1 MNIFQIFPAQTVDI
15 NKSLLTFNRFLK
27 PDIMRYSSYI
37 SALGY
42 LIFLVATACFP
53 VKAQGQ
59 TNISNSNLEKKRQ
72 EIDHIIKAYE
82 AINKFNGTALVH
94 YQNTTIF
101 ERSYGWQ
108 NAEKKTLNQNKNVYQ
123 IASLTKSFTAL
134 VIVKLNEEGKISFK
148 DPISKYIADYPRGNE
163 ITVEHLLT
171 HTSGIY
177 EALQNKEYFRLLH
190 TGKIITKNEQ
200 LSFFKNE
207 TLGFEPGTQFS
218 YTNSG
223 YILLGMIIEKVTGLS
238 YEDAVRKIILNPLKM
253 TQTGFDYLALKSPYK
268 TIPYSYIS
276 KTKQEKTEI
285 WNPTFTGPAG
295 QIYSTAEDLCKYY
308 EGLRDYKI
316 VSREAFKK
324 ATKPYL
330 SGYGYGWFID
340 DLYGKKLINHGGNIE
355 GSTSYFAMLPDDDL
369 CLILLNNITSRK
381 LEKAGNTILA
391 AILGQSYTLPE
402 PKKEITLNTETL
414 KKYVGNYELSDHS
427 VIHIIYENGHLY
439 IQHNNDPKVKM
450 LAEKEDL
457 FFLHDDDTEI
467 SFIFKKGEKDVIMIK
482 NGLSSKTAER
492 L

>member
-1 MNIFQIFPAQTVDI
+1 VFSIFCSPLKAQTETSISTI
-15 NKSLLTFNRFLK
+15 N
-27 PDIMRYSSYI
+27 
-37 SALGY
+37 
-42 LIFLVATACFP
+42 
-53 VKAQGQ
+53 Q
-59 TNISNSNLEKKRQ
+59 EKKKQ
-72 EIDHIIKAYE
+72 EIDHIINAYE

-94 YQNTTIF
+94 YQNKTIF

-108 NAEKKTLNQNKNVYQ
+108 NAEKKIPNQNKNVYQ

-134 VIVKLNEEGKISFK
+134 VIVKLNEEGKLSVK
-148 DPISKYIADYPRGNE
+148 DPISKFIADYPRGNE

-177 EALQNKEYFRLLH
+177 EVLQNKEYFRLLH
-190 TGKIITKNEQ
+190 TGKTITKNEQ

-207 TLGFEPGTQFS
+207 PLGFEPGTQFS

-253 TQTGFDYLALKSPYK
+253 TQTGFDYVALKSPYK

-285 WNPTFTGPAG
+285 WNPAFTGPAG
-295 QIYSTAEDLCKYY
+295 QIYSTAEDLYKYY

-324 ATKPYL
+324 ATTPYL

-369 CLILLNNITSRK
+369 CIILLNNITSKK

-391 AILGQSYTLPE
+391 AILGQSYTLPQ
-402 PKKEITLNTETL
+402 PKKEITLSTETL
-414 KKYVGNYELSDHS
+414 KKYVGNYELSDKS
-427 VIHIIYENGHLY
+427 
-439 IQHNNDPKVKM
+439 
-450 LAEKEDL
+450 
-457 FFLHDDDTEI
+457 
-467 SFIFKKGEKDVIMIK
+467 IFRR
-482 NGLSSKTAER
+482 LSTGFWSGVPGQPG
-492 L
+492 